1 MSNLE
6 MLDDLFETIMGLNR
20 IGLMTEDDMDY
31 FLELRNE
38 CIEEPEN
45 TEGD

>member
-6 MLDDLFETIMGLNR
+6 MLDDLFETIMGLNK
-20 IGLMTEDDMDY
+20 IGLMTEADMDS

-38 CIEEPEN
+38 CIEETEN